1 MGAVST
7 CEKSENRKDGKEM
20 KKQEL
25 MCLCR
30 DINEVHD
37 CGLCRYEYTDTCSL
51 NLEKIRKELKKIRE
65 KERMIKNETIKR
77 NC

>member
-1 MGAVST
+1 
-7 CEKSENRKDGKEM
+7 M

-25 MCLCR
+25 MYLCR

-51 NLEKIRKELKKIRE
+51 NLEKIRKELKKIAE
-65 KERMIKNETIKR
+65 QERRKRNEIIKR